1 MEKKLGT
8 VQCYSEY
15 DYLALF
21 DNIPE
26 TSLYHYTSLSTLLT
40 ILKNKKLRFSNR
52 LYLNDSSEGRY
63 VIKICLEKIDELWPN
78 DSEYSKEEFKNE
90 LHRLEAHITNTQFNF
105 FQMSLSLDEDSL
117 TMWNYY
123 AKGNGTNLKFS
134 ATPLINCLKA
144 HLHNNTL
151 GKLAFLHGRV
161 VYDQAKQ
168 SEILKNLLSD
178 FSKTKPFAD
187 EWYLFTSWAIL
198 NVGTLF
204 KHPKFKDENEY
215 RIAYNILS
223 DIYSPNKCVS
233 LFKDAAKNEPYYI
246 EVYEREN
253 MLVPYIDVDFNPNI
267 VEEICVSPRLS
278 SEYTIDG
285 LKLALMSNG
294 FDVSK
299 VKLKNSD
306 IPLRF

>member
-1 MEKKLGT
+1 MEDELRT
-8 VQCYSEY
+8 VQYYNEY

-21 DNIPE
+21 DNTPE
-26 TSLYHYTSLSTLLT
+26 TSLYHYTSLNTLLT

-63 VIKICLEKIDELWPN
+63 VIKICLEKIDEIWPN
-78 DSEYSKEEFKNE
+78 DSEYNKETFKDE
-90 LHRLEAHITNTQFNF
+90 LCNLETHITNTQFNF
-105 FQMSLSLDEDSL
+105 FQVSLSLDEDSL

-123 AKGNGTNLKFS
+123 AKGNGTNLKLS
-134 ATPLINCLKA
+134 EGPLINSLKS
-144 HLHNNTL
+144 HLYNNSL

-161 VYDQAKQ
+161 VYDQTKQ
-168 SEILKNLLSD
+168 TEILKRLLLD
-178 FSKTKPFAD
+178 FSRTKQYFN

-204 KHPKFKDENEY
+204 KHPQFEPEHEY

-223 DIYSPNKCVS
+223 DVRLPNRCVS
-233 LFKDAAKNEPYYI
+233 LFKDSAKNEPYCI
-246 EVYEREN
+246 DVYEREN
-253 MLVPYIDVDFNPNI
+253 MLVPYIDVDFNKDA
-267 VEEICVSPRLS
+267 VEGICVSPRLS

-285 LKLALMSNG
+285 LKLALVSNE